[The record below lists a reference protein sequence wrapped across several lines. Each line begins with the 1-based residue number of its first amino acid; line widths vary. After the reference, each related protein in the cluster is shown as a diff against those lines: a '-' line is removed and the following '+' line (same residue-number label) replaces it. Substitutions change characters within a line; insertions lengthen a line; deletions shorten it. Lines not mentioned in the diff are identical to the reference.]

1 MELFN
6 RIRIEIKIK
15 KQEKPLI
22 RGKYLTRMANLHGVK
37 RRFLESDSKLRERVL
52 KEVGHLK

>member
-22 RGKYLTRMANLHGVK
+22 RGKYLTRMAKLYGVK
-37 RRFLESDSKLRERVL
+37 RRFLESDSKLRDRVL
-52 KEVGHLK
+52 RELDNLR